1 MKDRIQR
8 TGNKKLSKKFKTTCI
23 LVSSLTFALSLFLGL
38 ITVTI
43 YNENKSIS
51 SRIENVGQQI
61 NYFENQNDK
70 VSEKY
75 KKV

>member
-43 YNENKSIS
+43 FNDNKSIS

>member
-1 MKDRIQR
+1 MKDRVQR